1 MLLDA
6 SITRK
11 VSMIFGMGLAAWA
24 LVACTTVTPTEVPTE
39 VPTGVPT
46 GVPAATDIVVTET
59 ESVPVESGM
68 LPTVDAMIVSGD
80 IVAAGSS
87 TVFPLAE
94 AVALQFKDEGFAG
107 EIKIDSIGSGAGLER
122 FCKTGETDIATS
134 SRHIKD
140 EEVSNCAAINRTP
153 IEFRVGTD
161 ALAVVVSSE
170 NDFLTDLTLEQLALA
185 FTTANTW
192 KDVDA
197 SFPDEPIQR
206 FSPGTDSGTFDY
218 FVEAVLAKDKAPLL
232 NAKNLQLSE
241 DDNVLVQGVEGNPYA
256 IGYFGYAYYQ
266 ENSEKLHAL
275 SIAGVEPS
283 FDSAENNSYK
293 LSRPLYLYSDAT
305 VMQEKPQV
313 AAFINYFLTNVNDLV
328 GEVGYFPASDDAWQ
342 VSVDNWLKAVGTN
355 GQ

>member
-1 MLLDA
+1 M
-6 SITRK
+6 
-11 VSMIFGMGLAAWA
+11 
-24 LVACTTVTPTEVPTE
+24 
-39 VPTGVPT
+39 
-46 GVPAATDIVVTET
+46 
-59 ESVPVESGM
+59 
-68 LPTVDAMIVSGD
+68 
-80 IVAAGSS
+80 
-87 TVFPLAE
+87 
-94 AVALQFKDEGFAG
+94 
-107 EIKIDSIGSGAGLER
+107 
-122 FCKTGETDIATS
+122 
-134 SRHIKD
+134 
-140 EEVSNCAAINRTP
+140 
-153 IEFRVGTD
+153 
-161 ALAVVVSSE
+161 
-170 NDFLTDLTLEQLALA
+170 
-185 FTTANTW
+185 
-192 KDVDA
+192 
-197 SFPDEPIQR
+197 
-206 FSPGTDSGTFDY
+206 
-218 FVEAVLAKDKAPLL
+218 AKDKAPLL

-283 FDSAENNSYK
+283 FDSAENGSYK